1 MAARLSQRIELIAAD
16 WALRR
21 QGADAN
27 GVALGRRRIY
37 ILPTRYG
44 VIFGS
49 LVFAML
55 LGSLNYS
62 ASLGFA
68 LTFLLT
74 GLGVDV
80 MHHCH
85 GNLLGAELSCAGARP
100 VFAGG
105 RAEFRIAINN
115 GAGAPRCEIQL
126 ECGDFE
132 SEPVDLGAGQT
143 KVVKLPVAAPARGY
157 VALPRFIVA
166 TRYPANL
173 FRAWTWLHMD
183 ARCLV
188 YPAPAAPGREPPLR
202 AGDRGLLGRSEQGDA
217 DFAGL
222 RNAVPGD
229 PPQRLAWKAFARS
242 DELLV
247 KQFAEGVERTCVF
260 DWDALRD
267 LPAEQRLSQLTRWCL
282 DAAQTVQ
289 QRFGLRLPTGTISP
303 DRGEAHLH
311 ECLKALALYED
322 TNA

>member
-1 MAARLSQRIELIAAD
+1 MAARFSQRIELIAAG
-16 WALRR
+16 WARRR

-55 LGSLNYS
+55 LGSLNYG

-74 GLGVDV
+74 GLGLVV
-80 MHHCH
+80 MHYCH
-85 GNLLGAELSCAGARP
+85 ANLLGAELRCVGARP

-105 RAEFRIAINN
+105 RAEFRVAITN
-115 GAGAPRCEIQL
+115 GTGAPRCEIQL
-126 ECGDFE
+126 ERGDFE
-132 SEPVDLGAGQT
+132 SEPVDLEPGQT
-143 KVVKLPVAAPARGY
+143 KLVKLPVAAAERGY
-157 VALPRFIVA
+157 LNLPRFVVA
-166 TRYPANL
+166 TRYPASL
-173 FRAWTWLHMD
+173 FRAWTWLHMN

-188 YPAPAAPGREPPLR
+188 YPTPAAPGREPPLS
-202 AGDRGLLGRSEQGDA
+202 AGDRGLLGRPEQGDA

-229 PPQRLAWKAFARS
+229 PPQHLAWKAFART

-260 DWDALRD
+260 DWDALAD
-267 LPAEQRLSQLTRWCL
+267 MPAEQRLSQLTRWCL
-282 DAAQTVQ
+282 DAAQTER
-289 QRFGLRLPTGTISP
+289 QRFGLRLPTAKIAP

-311 ECLKALALYED
+311 ECLKTLALYED
-322 TNA
+322 TKP